1 MRLDRRQRPPRP
13 RRRDERVDAA
23 FDAAFDAARQSTTD
37 EEAIAAAEAINRIFA
52 EECYTIPFQAIPWA
66 VINDPSVRGV
76 GAATL
81 PDGTVLLEGQS
92 AAGQFWTHTLH
103 IVDG

>member
-13 RRRDERVDAA
+13 RRRDERV
-23 FDAAFDAARQSTTD
+23 DAAFDAARQSTTD

-92 AAGQFWTHTLH
+92 AAGQFWTHTRY
-103 IVDG
+103 VSDD